1 MGYKKSKISIA
12 SIVDGTMRVL
22 ARQGYARTSLMD
34 IANEVGM
41 SKGAVHYHF
50 PTKEALMGKVLQK
63 ACDTVAKR
71 TLDAWEDVDKPD
83 EALRSSMRT
92 LWRVRAE
99 LSDEAKVVA
108 DLLAQSLHDE
118 NMRPPLAAYY
128 RFAAAQVEEHLAQL
142 LARAGLRPR
151 IDISRIP
158 RLLHAM
164 LDGLMLQKIV
174 DPEAVQEEHVI
185 EALEAL
191 AAGLLEVD
199 PEAAAK
205 LGESAQKHPEDAGA
219 TGSDDA

>member
-12 SIVDGTMRVL
+12 SIVDATMRVL

-34 IANEVGM
+34 VANEVGM

-50 PTKEALMGKVLQK
+50 PTKEALMTEVLQT

-71 TLDAWEDVDKPD
+71 TLETWTAVDNPD
-83 EALRSSMRT
+83 LALRSSLQE

-118 NMRPPLAAYY
+118 SMRAPLAEYY
-128 RFAAAQVEEHLAQL
+128 RFAASQVEQHLTEHLGTL
-142 LARAGLRPR
+142 GLKPK
-151 IDISRIP
+151 IEASRIA

-164 LDGLMLQKIV
+164 LDGLLMQKIV
-174 DPEAVQEEHVI
+174 DPDAIQEEHVI
-185 EALEAL
+185 EALETL
-191 AAGLLEVD
+191 AAALFE
-199 PEAAAK
+199 PA
-205 LGESAQKHPEDAGA
+205 
-219 TGSDDA
+219 